1 MTHTIRASEPC
12 ELLALVP
19 YQLGFMP
26 RDSVV
31 VVGLQ
36 GPRRRVGMMIRTDLA
51 DIAHPRSGPQ
61 LARNLVAA
69 VARDGSSSVVIVVYR
84 DDDLEDGSDLDRE
97 AVTALA
103 RLREATVSSL
113 EVRAVLA
120 SGASSYHEVLP
131 RGVLAPGRPLRDLES
146 TAVGARMVFDGVA
159 VLADRDD
166 LGRIPVVSAAHRRV
180 ARRAAHDSRRPTI
193 GPDKDS
199 GGWRTRS
206 LDAWHRGVR
215 AAMRDA
221 TQRAHRL
228 NRPSLW
234 GQIGEALEDKTVR
247 DAVLVTLVPGTGTV
261 AARFCASDGRE
272 SNDEVGLAVRAI
284 ADPEVALAPD
294 PALLEPARGVLRHVV
309 AHREGGSAPALTL
322 LGLTAWWT
330 GHGAEAAVWIDRA
343 LEADPHH
350 SLARLV
356 REALDA
362 GLPPGWVRRART
374 EGEHER

>member
-19 YQLGFMP
+19 YQLGFVP

-31 VVGLQ
+31 LVGLR
-36 GPRRRVGMMIRTDLA
+36 GPRRRVGMMIRTDVGDVA
-51 DIAHPRSGPQ
+51 NPVAGPQ

-69 VARDGSSSVVIVVYR
+69 AARDGATSVVVVLYR
-84 DDDLEDGSDLDRE
+84 EH
-97 AVTALA
+97 ALA
-103 RLREATVSSL
+103 DGETLDVAASDALDALLDALGDAL
-113 EVRAVLA
+113 EIRGVVAV
-120 SGASSYHEVLP
+120 GPRTYHEVEADG
-131 RGVLAPGRPLRDLES
+131 RLARMRPLADLES

-159 VLADRDD
+159 VLADRDE
-166 LGRIPVVSAAHRRV
+166 LGRVPVVTPEH
-180 ARRAAHDSRRPTI
+180 RRAATRAAREHRRPLLD
-193 GPDKDS
+193 GDGGS
-199 GGWRTRS
+199 SGWRARS
-206 LDAWHRGVR
+206 LTEWRRAVR
-215 AAMRDA
+215 AAQRDA
-221 TQRAHRL
+221 ASVRAPRGRPTQYGRL
-228 NRPSLW
+228 
-234 GQIGEALEDKTVR
+234 GEALEDKMVR

-261 AARFCASDGRE
+261 AERFCASDGRE
-272 SNDEVGLAVRAI
+272 GTEDVGLVVRVI

-294 PALLEPARGVLRHVV
+294 QSLLEPAREVLRQVT

-322 LGLTAWWT
+322 LGTAAWWT

-343 LEADPHH
+343 LEVDAYH

-374 EGEHER
+374 TGC